1 MSPSG
6 KKHYAITQ
14 INGEKIR
21 TLVKVTAQVN
31 IKDTINIFFLVM
43 LHFCT
48 KNNFKIMRMTSYKT
62 IYMKIGCKAEEW
74 H

>member
-6 KKHYAITQ
+6 KTLCNNSN
-14 INGEKIR
+14 NGEKIR

-31 IKDTINIFFLVM
+31 IKDTINIFFIVM

-48 KNNFKIMRMTSYKT
+48 KNFFNYEDELI
-62 IYMKIGCKAEEW
+62 
-74 H
+74 